1 MGKDPDQGQ
10 SLVRFLNQKFTDKV
24 SILSRESL
32 FENDFSLA
40 NFRSNLLLTPLE
52 RSLSM
57 HQFVQQNAQTPDIN
71 HMVVWLARNHFWRH
85 VFQSAT
91 KRISL

>member
-1 MGKDPDQGQ
+1 VLFLEVEHPGMGKDPDQGQ

-57 HQFVQQNAQTPDIN
+57 HQFV
-71 HMVVWLARNHFWRH
+71 
-85 VFQSAT
+85 
-91 KRISL
+91 